1 MTTDTIS
8 SDGGWD
14 GWKPEWQPQKPEMT
28 PHMLQERHSPTEP
41 VTTNSRGT
49 ATDSRGTAMRSRT
62 VTQRRVTDARLW
74 DCMTGAQQQAAQ
86 DIAFAFE
93 SMTQGLGF
101 TTVNWQ
107 RLPGCRGPNNAVECR
122 ERMLAD
128 YVGWTKLCHKE
139 DVSHSMIIDVLVFGF
154 ACRALDH
161 DRRVASGWSRRNL
174 LRGLGAYCRM
184 KGWH

>member
-1 MTTDTIS
+1 MTPADNISTDTIS
-8 SDGGWD
+8 GDAGWD
-14 GWKPEWQPQKPEMT
+14 GWKPEWQPQKPEIT

-41 VTTNSRGT
+41 VTT
-49 ATDSRGTAMRSRT
+49 RSRT
-62 VTQRRVTDARLW
+62 VAQRRVTDARLW
-74 DCMTGAQQQAAQ
+74 DSMTGAQQQAAQ

-122 ERMLAD
+122 ERILAD
-128 YVGWTKLCHKE
+128 YVVWTKLCHKE

-174 LRGLGAYCRM
+174 LRGLAAYCKM